1 MSTKEEQIMSEEVV
15 EKRRGGGKKGQ
26 VYKKR
31 KPYELRVDAN
41 GVEAQAKAMCSSDGT
56 AIDANTIHKMH
67 KKQNKGAPKCPDEK
81 QFQT

>member
-1 MSTKEEQIMSEEVV
+1 MSEEEVV

-31 KPYELRVDAN
+31 KPYPLQVCEWCELKEEV
-41 GVEAQAKAMCSSDGT
+41 MCSSDGT

-67 KKQNKGAPKCPDEK
+67 KKQNKGELKCPDEK
-81 QFQT
+81 QFRT

>member
-1 MSTKEEQIMSEEVV
+1 MSEEVV

-26 VYKKR
+26 VYRKR
-31 KPYELRVDAN
+31 KPYPLRCAN
-41 GVEAQAKAMCSSDGT
+41 GVEAQAKAMYSSDGT
-56 AIDANTIHKMH
+56 AIDANIIHKMH